1 MLLEIVE
8 ICCHLPD
15 NGIVLLLGSKIEQL
29 GRISEAGLEFVE
41 RDNDLLET
49 RPLPAERLGSV
60 GLAPDIG
67 LLQFALDLGQPFRL
81 LLVVKDTSSTR
92 WRVPRG
98 H

>member
-29 GRISEAGLEFVE
+29 GRISEAGLEFVK
-41 RDNDLLET
+41 RDNDLLEA
-49 RPLPAERLGSV
+49 RPLPAKRLRSL

-67 LLQFALDLGQPFRL
+67 LLEFPLYLRQPLGLR
-81 LLVVKDTSSTR
+81 LVVKDTSSTR